1 MSVAELS
8 TKIDKIF
15 IDFKEFQKIKAWN
28 QSEARKRDVFHAF
41 AQKRVFFPLNTF
53 VLEVYIHKHNRL
65 ILLIELDGFNPLN
78 GRVTGDNQL
87 TGDSYS
93 YTYRRGENDDGWYF
107 DGHLPTPP
115 AGLTAEGACNTMHV
129 ILMSVF
135 MYICCKS
142 RERVERVSPEVTRK
156 ERENYEYR
164 DRELYLLND
173 IIKYVSIHPNKKSIK
188 YRCECWGVRGHIRH
202 YKNGKVVFIEP
213 YKKGRKRDVLE
224 PKSKTYLLEAE

>member
-1 MSVAELS
+1 MSVVELS

-15 IDFKEFQKIKAWN
+15 IDFKEFQNIKAWN

-41 AQKRVFFPLNTF
+41 AQKRVFFPLSSF

-78 GRVTGDNQL
+78 GRVTGDNQI

-93 YTYRRGENDDGWYF
+93 YTYRRGENNDGWQF
-107 DGHLPTPP
+107 DGNLPAPP
-115 AGLTAEGACNTMHV
+115 AGLTAERACEMMHTV
-129 ILMSVF
+129 LMTVF

-142 RERVERVSPEVTRK
+142 RERIERVSPEVTRK
-156 ERENYEYR
+156 ERENYEYQE
-164 DRELYLLND
+164 RELYLLND

-202 YKNGKVVFIEP
+202 YKNGKVTFIEP
-213 YKKGRKRDVLE
+213 YKKGRKRNVLE